1 MGFERP
7 SSSISPR
14 APQQWK
20 QGIRHLFQPQS
31 GCHLELFYQWRF
43 KARCFTSPKTCAHV
57 ASKNLLDSS
66 RFFFRQIIWTRT
78 MNLFF
83 LAKAMAKGKD
93 KLPERARK
101 SPSYLP
107 SDTKMD
113 DSKICQ
119 FGWLQPSINSWAELP
134 PRGQHALCS
143 SGGAS
148 QGTPGQMHDLHQLQL
163 KSCTAISGVT
173 HVFCHSQDVLVWMHT
188 IEMGVHLIDTNSMV
202 EFNLP
207 LGSDQWHQNF
217 GRTRAPHQA
226 QIPSLQKIAR
236 KDQRQEKDKSREA
249 VCILFI
255 KRKYV
260 GNESNSSNS
269 GLLLDIL

>member
-1 MGFERP
+1 MQHGIFPQNKWDLNDLQAPYPKGPPNNESKESGTCSNLRVAAIWSCFPSEGSRP
-7 SSSISPR
+7 VVS
-14 APQQWK
+14 
-20 QGIRHLFQPQS
+20 HLGDICGPN
-31 GCHLELFYQWRF
+31 
-43 KARCFTSPKTCAHV
+43 P
-57 ASKNLLDSS
+57 
-66 RFFFRQIIWTRT
+66 IW
-78 MNLFF
+78 
-83 LAKAMAKGKD
+83 
-93 KLPERARK
+93 
-101 SPSYLP
+101 
-107 SDTKMD
+107 
-113 DSKICQ
+113 
-119 FGWLQPSINSWAELP
+119 INSWAELP

-148 QGTPGQMHDLHQLQL
+148 QGTPGQVHDLHQLQL

-173 HVFCHSQDVLVWMHT
+173 HGFRHSEDVLVWMHT

-217 GRTRAPHQA
+217 GRTCAPHQA

-255 KRKYV
+255 KRKFI
-260 GNESNSSNS
+260 GK
-269 GLLLDIL
+269 